1 MYSLLIVEDE
11 LLARLALR
19 NSISWE
25 KFNIDDIY
33 EAQDGME
40 ALEKYRKYRP
50 DLLIVDIN
58 IPFMNGIE
66 LIQEIRKDDKKTRII
81 ILSCLEDFQ
90 YAKAA
95 IQANVSQYILKAS
108 MSVQEIEEAVL
119 RVLEELKTENTGVI
133 YHKKQNVEEEYRN
146 RGILLRKLLSR
157 QPEAEEDRQAET
169 FIMPACLA
177 VFHVDFA
184 VDGEHDLSQEFLH
197 KMNFVK
203 SIIRTT
209 LREAAPCYVVSMPD
223 GMYAVLA
230 ECGHR
235 KAVEELHQL
244 MQNAAN
250 LIEKYTAACVR
261 TGMSG
266 LIGSQDEIAREFD
279 MLRRKLSWYSFGEDG
294 ASGEAEEKVL
304 ERLAQLL
311 EKMVETINISLRSM
325 GLEEMEDYVRRVPE
339 FAEQYEEKLQD
350 YFGMLLNTTAVFYEK
365 KTGCRLEQAVSEYSS
380 KIRKA
385 RTLQE
390 GEALYL
396 AFLQRIAREHKE
408 QPRYSA
414 LVTEA
419 IDFAEKNCSR
429 PVTLMDAAR
438 ALHVSSGYLS
448 TVFSREYGS
457 SYTDFLIQQ
466 RIEKARIL
474 LAGGNEKL
482 LEIAEKCGFNDQAYF
497 TRTFKRVTGMSPNDY
512 RKNI

>member
-1 MYSLLIVEDE
+1 MI
-11 LLARLALR
+11 
-19 NSISWE
+19 
-25 KFNIDDIY
+25 
-33 EAQDGME
+33 
-40 ALEKYRKYRP
+40 
-50 DLLIVDIN
+50 
-58 IPFMNGIE
+58 
-66 LIQEIRKDDKKTRII
+66 
-81 ILSCLEDFQ
+81 
-90 YAKAA
+90 
-95 IQANVSQYILKAS
+95 
-108 MSVQEIEEAVL
+108 
-119 RVLEELKTENTGVI
+119 
-133 YHKKQNVEEEYRN
+133 
-146 RGILLRKLLSR
+146 
-157 QPEAEEDRQAET
+157 
-169 FIMPACLA
+169 
-177 VFHVDFA
+177 
-184 VDGEHDLSQEFLH
+184 
-197 KMNFVK
+197 
-203 SIIRTT
+203 
-209 LREAAPCYVVSMPD
+209 
-223 GMYAVLA
+223 
-230 ECGHR
+230 
-235 KAVEELHQL
+235 
-244 MQNAAN
+244 
-250 LIEKYTAACVR
+250 
-261 TGMSG
+261 
-266 LIGSQDEIAREFD
+266 
-279 MLRRKLSWYSFGEDG
+279 RRKLSWYSFGEDG

-408 QPRYSA
+408 QPRYST

-497 TRTFKRVTGMSPNDY
+497 TRTFKKVTGMSPNDY